1 MTSRVNRIRRLGL
14 LAAVAAACLSAA
26 PALAQEPLRVRLN
39 ADIRSTDPGVN
50 RDGNTDMVMTHI
62 VEGLVAYRQ
71 DTSIGP
77 MLAEKVD
84 VSADGLTYT
93 FTLRAGVTFHN
104 GEPLTSADVKASWDR
119 YLKRE
124 TNWRCL
130 PEFDG
135 RGVSK
140 ITAIETPDPRTVVFR
155 IEKPATLF
163 LASMARVD
171 CAQSGIYHRAS
182 LNADGTWNTPIGTG
196 PYTLAEWRRGQFVE
210 LARFARYASRGG
222 DPDGLTGGKGTGPE
236 RVRLTIIPD
245 SSASKA
251 ALLANSIDMIPD
263 VDEADAQE
271 LRTKPGVGVT
281 STPTLGAVGVL
292 IQTKDPLLQDVR
304 IRRALALSLDHQ
316 ELVKAIAGEG
326 VAYNASPIP
335 TASGFHGAVQKTG
348 YKRDLAQAKK
358 LLAEAGYRGQPIK
371 LLTNKRFNSMYEMAV
386 LVQAMAGDAGL
397 KVEFEVIDWA
407 TQLDQY
413 TKGTYT
419 AMSFAFSARYDATLS
434 FDMFAGPK
442 ATQPRKVWDNPEMQK
457 LIDASGQTTDPAK
470 RQAFFDTLHKQMLED
485 VPAIWLY
492 NNAATTAT
500 GPRVANFRPWVTEQP
515 RFWAVTMK

>member
-1 MTSRVNRIRRLGL
+1 M
-14 LAAVAAACLSAA
+14 AAASA

-50 RDGNTDMVMTHI
+50 RDGNTDMVMTHL

-77 MLAEKVD
+77 MLAEKID

-93 FTLRAGVTFHN
+93 FTLRDGVKFHS
-104 GEPLTSADVKASWDR
+104 GATLTSADVKFAWDR
-119 YLKRE
+119 YLKKE

-140 ITAIETPDPRTVVFR
+140 ITAIETPDAKTVVFR

-171 CAQSGIYHRAS
+171 CGQSGIWHRSS
-182 LNADGTWNTPIGTG
+182 LNADGTWNAPVGTG
-196 PYTLAEWRRGQFVE
+196 PYTLAEWRKGQFVD
-210 LARFARYASRGG
+210 LARFKDYVSLAGE
-222 DPDGLTGGKGTGPE
+222 PDGLTGAKKGGPD

-251 ALLANSIDMIPD
+251 ALLSNSIDLIPD
-263 VDEADAQE
+263 IDEADAQE
-271 LRTKPGVGVT
+271 LKSKPGITV
-281 STPTLGAVGVL
+281 SSSPTLGVVGIL
-292 IQTKDPLLQDVR
+292 IQTKDPLLSDVR

-316 ELVKAIAGEG
+316 ELVKAVAGEG

-348 YKRDLAQAKK
+348 YKRDLATAKK
-358 LLAEAGYRGQPIK
+358 LLAEAGYKGQPIK
-371 LLTNKRFNSMYEMAV
+371 LLTNKRYNSMYEMAV
-386 LVQAMAGDAGL
+386 LVQAMAAEAGI
-397 KVEFEVIDWA
+397 KIDFEVIDWA
-407 TQLDQY
+407 TQLDRY
-413 TKGTYT
+413 TKGDYT

-434 FDMFAGPK
+434 FDMFSGPK
-442 ATQPRKVWDNPEMQK
+442 ATQPRKVWDNPETQK
-457 LIDASGQTTDPAK
+457 LIDASGQTADPTR
-470 RQAFFDTLHKQMLED
+470 RQPLFDQLHKQMLDD

-492 NNAATTAT
+492 NNAAITAT
-500 GPRVANFRPWVTEQP
+500 GPRIASYRSWITEQP